1 MKMMMMTRNE
11 TRNEKRK
18 TKQNDKKTKRN
29 EKRNETK
36 NETKTKRRQIAG
48 CETKREEQKAGSQKR
63 KRKCEEKGEI
73 HDYKNREDVE
83 RYIFIIIHEHE

>member
-1 MKMMMMTRNE
+1 MKQEMK
-11 TRNEKRK
+11 NEKRNK
-18 TKQNDKKTKRN
+18 TTR
-29 EKRNETK
+29 KRNETK